1 MDPITIGAL
10 GLVAMLALIIIG
22 VPLAFSMGV
31 VGVLGYV
38 AVTDWQP
45 AIAQL
50 GSVTWEYG
58 NDFLLIAVPL
68 FLLMGQLVYH
78 TGIASD
84 LYACLYRWFGRLPG
98 GIAVSTVGACAGF
111 GAVTGS
117 SLASVATMG
126 TMVMPEMRR
135 YGYNERLATGCIA
148 SAGTLAILIPPSIL
162 MVLYG
167 VWTETS
173 IGRLFTAGVVPGI
186 LLAGAFCLYVIVR
199 CTIRPEDGP
208 RGPAFSWG
216 ERFRSLA
223 GLLPVMAIFLFILGG
238 IYGGIVTPTE
248 ASALGVVSVLLVAG
262 LMGRLSWD
270 AIKKSLIEAG
280 ILGATLFFIIVA
292 GTLFSRFLAV
302 TQVSQIVVEFFTSEG
317 INPYYLIIGIALMYV
332 VLGCVLDTL
341 GMLILT
347 LPFVFP
353 IITAAGFDPV
363 WFGVFIT
370 IIAEIALIT
379 PPIGINVY
387 VLKNVVPDIP
397 ASEMFHGV
405 LPFVV
410 IGIAILIL
418 LTAVPGLALWLP
430 STMN

>member
-1 MDPITIGAL
+1 MDPVTIGAL
-10 GLVAMLALIIIG
+10 GLVAMLVLIVLG
-22 VPLAFSMGV
+22 VPLAYSMGV

-38 AVTDWQP
+38 AITGWQP

-84 LYACLYRWFGRLPG
+84 LYACLYRWLGRLPG

-126 TMVMPEMRR
+126 TMVMPEMRK

-173 IGRLFTAGVVPGI
+173 IGRLFMAGVVPGL
-186 LLAGAFCLYVIVR
+186 LLALGFCLYIVVR
-199 CTIRPEDGP
+199 CAIRPEDGP
-208 RGPAFSWG
+208 RGPAFTWK
-216 ERFRSLA
+216 ERFGSLA

-248 ASALGVVSVLLVAG
+248 ASALGVVSVLVVSAA
-262 LMGRLSWD
+262 MGRLTWK
-270 AIKKSLIEAG
+270 AIHASLIEAG

-292 GTLFSRFLAV
+292 GTLFSRFLAI
-302 TQVSQIVVEFFTSEG
+302 TQISEIVVAFFTADG
-317 INPYYLIIGIALMYV
+317 IDPFMLMLGIAVMYV

-387 VLKNVVPDIP
+387 VLKNVVPDTP
-397 ASEMFHGV
+397 AAEMFHGV
-405 LPFVV
+405 TPFVL
-410 IGIAILIL
+410 IGVVLLVLITL
-418 LTAVPGLALWLP
+418 VPSIVLWLP
-430 STMN
+430 STMQ